1 MQPSSIHSIYFS
13 PTGTSRKIA
22 SAVAGAIACGNTIED
37 MDLTHDPVREHAFDG
52 NAVAV
57 IAVPVYGGAVA
68 PTAME
73 RLRKVSGQST
83 PAVIVVL
90 YGNRAFGKAAVQ
102 LSRIVSEQGFVPVAA
117 AAFVGEHSYSTP
129 STPIAAG
136 RPDGADIAEAES
148 FGNQVRRKLLEG
160 TPEPVDA
167 ARLKEP
173 HTPLWN
179 LLKFAGFVMSYRR
192 AQKRH
197 PVRLIPETDG
207 SICRHCGRCASLC
220 PVAAIDGDDCLS
232 VDPDLCIRCCAC
244 VKGCPAGAR
253 TFRTPFAAALSRN
266 FTRRKPPV
274 TLL

>member
-90 YGNRAFGKAAVQ
+90 YGNRAFGKAAVV
-102 LSRIVSEQGFVPVAA
+102 LPFVPWWRLTGMTVFPLILIFVSGAA
-117 AAFVGEHSYSTP
+117 PASRGVLPVPVHS
-129 STPIAAG
+129 G
-136 RPDGADIAEAES
+136 RLSLLRFPGTSPD
-148 FGNQVRRKLLEG
+148 
-160 TPEPVDA
+160 
-167 ARLKEP
+167 
-173 HTPLWN
+173 
-179 LLKFAGFVMSYRR
+179 
-192 AQKRH
+192 
-197 PVRLIPETDG
+197 
-207 SICRHCGRCASLC
+207 ASL
-220 PVAAIDGDDCLS
+220 L
-232 VDPDLCIRCCAC
+232 
-244 VKGCPAGAR
+244 
-253 TFRTPFAAALSRN
+253 
-266 FTRRKPPV
+266 
-274 TLL
+274 